1 MAWFGAVMQGK
12 AGLVVTNQLFGV
24 WQGVARWDKAGRGL
38 AVQGRVNKPK
48 EEIMTDTCVLCDEH
62 TLLTVSECASI
73 CLVSTRS
80 ILRWS
85 DKGLLHPIYVGHHH
99 GDGKVGSI
107 RYASSNVR
115 SIFDVRYP
123 DKDYDEQL
131 TEVKEARNG
140 N

>member
-1 MAWFGAVMQGK
+1 MWHGGIRWGVAWRCK
-12 AGLVVTNQLFGV
+12 ARLVPTNQLFGA
-24 WQGVARWDKAGRGL
+24 WLGAGERG
-38 AVQGRVNKPK
+38 AVGQGRVNKPK

-115 SIFDVRYP
+115 SIFDVRHP
-123 DKDYDEQL
+123 DKDYDEKL
-131 TEVKEARNG
+131 TEVKEARNA

>member
-1 MAWFGAVMQGK
+1 
-12 AGLVVTNQLFGV
+12 
-24 WQGVARWDKAGRGL
+24 
-38 AVQGRVNKPK
+38 
-48 EEIMTDTCVLCDEH
+48 MTDTCVLCDDH

-73 CLVSTRS
+73 CVVSTRS
-80 ILRWS
+80 ILRWA

-123 DKDYDEQL
+123 DKDYDEKL
-131 TEVKEARNG
+131 TEVKEARNA

>member
-1 MAWFGAVMQGK
+1 M
-12 AGLVVTNQLFGV
+12 
-24 WQGVARWDKAGRGL
+24 ARWDKAGRGL

-123 DKDYDEQL
+123 DKDYDEKL
-131 TEVKEARNG
+131 TEVKEARNA